1 MTGKTHPFLASML
14 ILALLMALMPAQM
27 ANAAAPSELFFSEY
41 IEGTS
46 NNKALEIYNGTGAAV
61 DLAAGGYNVFIS
73 FNGGNSTLT
82 INLTGTVAS
91 GDVFVLAHASAS
103 AAILA
108 QADQTSSAGWFN
120 GDDAVLLRK
129 GTTVIDA
136 IGQVGFDPGTEW
148 GSGLTSTA
156 DNTLR
161 RKADICAGDTDSSN
175 AFDPSLEWDGYA
187 TDTFD
192 GLGTHTANCSASAL
206 EPKINEF
213 SASTTGTDVE
223 YVEIFGDPNTDY
235 SAYTIL
241 EIEGDSGTAAG
252 TVDEVIPLGTTG
264 ANGLYLVNLPANA
277 LENGTLT
284 LLLVKNF
291 SGALNTDLD
300 TNDDGAFDAAPW
312 DAITDAVAV
321 NDGGA
326 GDLTYGVP
334 SLSVSYDGL
343 PFAPGGASRIPDGF
357 DTDAA
362 TDWVRNDFDLAGI
375 SGFPGTPVLGEA
387 YNTPGAPNQAYTPPP
402 EACGDPFTPIYS
414 VQGSGLASPLAGTE
428 VAVEGVVVGDFQ
440 NNASPDNGNLNGFH
454 IQDPLGDG
462 NPATSDGI
470 FIYAPG
476 GMDVAAGDSVRVRG
490 AVSEFNGMTEIT
502 ASQIWL
508 CGTGASIAPTPISL
522 PVADV
527 NDFETYEGMLVT
539 FPQPLVISEYF
550 NFDRFGEIVL
560 TSRRHLTPTAEFEP
574 GSPQQA
580 QAVQDYLLDRITLD
594 DGRTT
599 QNPDPAIHPNGGIF
613 DLTNL
618 FRGGDTVANVT
629 GVMDY
634 SFNLYRIQPTQGA
647 DYTPANP
654 RPSAPEPVGGR
665 LRVASMNT
673 LNFFLTLDY
682 PSGDPRDN
690 KCGPLQN
697 VECRGADADQP
708 AEFARQRAKLLAA
721 LAGLNADIVG
731 LNELEN
737 TTGVDPLGD
746 PTNGIVAGLNDIFGA
761 GTYAYIDTGVIGSD
775 AIRVGIIYKPSKVTP
790 VGPFKILDSS
800 VDPRFLDTK
809 SRPSLAQTFEEV
821 GTGARFT
828 VVVNHLKSKGSACTD
843 VGDPDTGDG
852 QGNCNLTRTAAAQAL
867 VDWLATD
874 PTGSGDADFLIIGD
888 LNSYDKEDPIDAI
901 KAGADDTPATGD
913 DYTDL
918 AFHFQGEDAYSYV
931 FNGQTGYLD
940 YALASH
946 SLFRQVTGMT
956 DWHINADEPDLI
968 DYDTSFKLPAQDAIY
983 APDAYRSSDHDPVLI
998 GLNLD
1003 APFPATA
1010 ILDTFNR
1017 PNGNL
1022 GSNWR
1027 GATSSYRI
1035 VGQQVD
1041 VRRDGAIYWKTPF
1054 GSDQEVFVILTNVDP
1069 AGFEQDLLLK
1079 AQGQY
1084 GPNWGEGVI
1093 ELQYY
1098 AASNTV
1104 ELWTFRP
1111 DTLTWQSYGSIPVT
1125 FANGDQFGA
1134 RALSNGTVIVYKNGV
1149 EAGYF
1154 TLNAADQAFFNPK
1167 GGYIGLWFINAANAF
1182 FDDFG
1187 GGTMP

>member
-1 MTGKTHPFLASML
+1 
-14 ILALLMALMPAQM
+14 MALMPAPL
-27 ANAAAPSELFFSEY
+27 AHAAAPSELFFSEY

-46 NNKALEIYNGTGAAV
+46 NNKALEIYNGTSAPI
-61 DLAAGGYNVFIS
+61 DLAAGGYNVFMS
-73 FNGGNSTLT
+73 FNGGTSTLT

-91 GDVFVLAHASAS
+91 GDVFVLAQASAS
-103 AAILA
+103 PAILA

-136 IGQVGFDPGTEW
+136 IGQLGFDPGTEW

-175 AFDPSLEWDGYA
+175 PFDPSIEWDGYA

-192 GLGTHTANCSASAL
+192 GLGTHTANCGASAL

-213 SASTTGTDVE
+213 SASTVGTDVE
-223 YVEIFGDPNTDY
+223 YVEVFGTPATDY

-252 TVDEVIPLGTTG
+252 TIDEVISLGTTD

-277 LENGTLT
+277 LENGSLT

-300 TNDDGAFDAAPW
+300 TNDDGVFDTTPW
-312 DAITDAVAV
+312 DTITDAVAV
-321 NDGGA
+321 HDGGS
-326 GDLTYGVP
+326 GDLTYGLPV
-334 SLSVSYDGL
+334 LGVSYDGL

-357 DTDAA
+357 DTDSA

-375 SGFPGTPVLGEA
+375 PGFPGTPILGEA
-387 YNTPGAPNQAYTPPP
+387 YNTPGAPNQVYTLPP
-402 EACGDPFTPIYS
+402 EACGDPFTPIYT
-414 VQGSGLASPLAGTE
+414 VQGSGLTSPLAGNE
-428 VAVEGVVVGDFQ
+428 VAVEGIVVGDFQ
-440 NNASPDNGNLNGFH
+440 NNASPDNGNLNGFY

-476 GMDVAAGDSVRVRG
+476 GMDVATGDSVRVRG
-490 AVSEFNGMTEIT
+490 AVSEFNGLTEIT

-522 PVADV
+522 PVATP
-527 NDFETYEGMLVT
+527 NDFEAYEGMLVT
-539 FPQPLVISEYF
+539 FPQPLIISEYF

-574 GSPQQA
+574 GSPEQA
-580 QAVQDYLLDRITLD
+580 QAEQDYLLDSITLD

-618 FRGGDTVANVT
+618 FRGGDTLTNVT

-647 DYTPANP
+647 DYTPTNP
-654 RPSAPEPVGGR
+654 RPAAPEAVGGR

-708 AEFARQRAKLLAA
+708 TEFTRQRAKLLAA
-721 LAGLNADIVG
+721 LAGLNADIIG

-761 GTYAYIDTGVIGSD
+761 GTYAYINTGVIGTD

-790 VGPFKILDSS
+790 VGAFKILDSS

-821 GTGARFT
+821 GSGARFT
-828 VVVNHLKSKGSACTD
+828 VVVNHFKSKGSACND

-901 KAGADDTPATGD
+901 KAGADDTPGSGD

-931 FNGQTGYLD
+931 FNGQIGYLD

-946 SLFRQVTGMT
+946 SLLRQVTGMT

-968 DYDTSFKLPAQDAIY
+968 DYDTSFKLPAQDALY
-983 APDAYRSSDHDPVLI
+983 APDPYRASDHDPVLI
-998 GLNLD
+998 GLNLE

-1010 ILDTFNR
+1010 LLDAFNR
-1017 PNGNL
+1017 PNGTL
-1022 GSNWR
+1022 GSNWK
-1027 GATSSYRI
+1027 GATGSYRI
-1035 VGQQVD
+1035 AGNQVD

-1054 GSDQEVFVILTNVDP
+1054 GTSQEVFVTLTNIDP

-1093 ELQYY
+1093 ELQYH

-1111 DTLTWQSYGSIPVT
+1111 DTLTWYSYGSLPLT
-1125 FANGDQFGA
+1125 FANGDQFGT
-1134 RALSNGTVIVYKNGV
+1134 RALSDGTVIVYKNGV

-1167 GGYIGLWFINAANAF
+1167 GGYIGLWFINASNAF
-1182 FDDFG
+1182 FDNFG
-1187 GGTMP
+1187 GGTLLP